1 MSALETSITL
11 EEVFAVVETR
21 RVPLA
26 PELAGYLTLEIA
38 DGARAM
44 EGEVETRTVYI
55 SEEGT
60 VALVRPKKEGVTGDA
75 ETSVRAILGKL
86 LEASGSP
93 TPALLAAA
101 RRKAGSGL
109 ASLVTELEAALI
121 PVNRAAGRRALAR
134 LAREVK
140 RVTLGLGRNASA
152 PSRPSIKRDG
162 EAGTGSMPSFTD
174 EIATARRENQ
184 LAAVVAEMNAPEVAF
199 PAPAPVAPVAPAA
212 RPVPSV
218 GLTPPPVPG
227 AYISALQPAP
237 EPAPVRAPEPAPAPV
252 PLPAPAAV
260 PAPAAAAPSLGPM
273 RPRMPSGEKLFGSDD
288 VESLLESFGGPPLGE
303 RQMSRDLKA
312 IAGLDP
318 TPPPPGADVIA
329 ELTKDLGKGLPK
341 RPTADGDSVE
351 ALLAFSDASAPIAPV
366 APAAPPPAKI
376 EGSSAAPDQPSAQ
389 TVGNPLAPPSP
400 LVPSEHLPVFPAD
413 AVPRGPATPPTAR
426 LVGGGPLP
434 AGKQEQVPTK
444 SKVPVPQAS
453 GRREKVTAESPSVAK
468 RDKRRE
474 NTGTHR
480 LPGSRQ
486 PRAPR
491 TGFAMI
497 AFTLV
502 ILIGAGFAIW
512 TLKPSF
518 FTGAKR
524 KPAPTP
530 SASASVATPA
540 APRCKVGLVVT
551 DVPANAEIL
560 LRMGQAPL
568 DVERMPVGTRLEFVA
583 TAEGYAPRRAIVKAE
598 SPWDKG
604 PDGKPRIDVP
614 IQLDPSKA
622 KPGAID
628 PWPSAE
634 PGSQVGGSGSPGTVH
649 VISNVRG
656 AEVWLLAGLGPEAR
670 IEQLRC
676 DADIDVLLAG
686 PPTLR
691 KRLHI
696 GEKEIGTAQADAQ
709 GNKVISVSA
718 K

>member
-109 ASLVTELEAALI
+109 TSLVTELEAALI

-152 PSRPSIKRDG
+152 PSRPSLKRDG

-184 LAAVVAEMNAPEVAF
+184 LAAVAAEMNAPEVILE
-199 PAPAPVAPVAPAA
+199 APRVTAAAPPA
-212 RPVPSV
+212 RPVPNV

-227 AYISALQPAP
+227 AFVPAAQPAP
-237 EPAPVRAPEPAPAPV
+237 EPVLARSPEPAPAP
-252 PLPAPAAV
+252 AATV
-260 PAPAAAAPSLGPM
+260 QALGPM
-273 RPRMPSGEKLFGSDD
+273 RPRLPSGEKLFGSDD

-303 RQMSRDLKA
+303 KQMSRDLKA

-318 TPPPPGADVIA
+318 TPPPPTADVIA

-341 RPTADGDSVE
+341 RPTSDGDSVE
-351 ALLAFSDASAPIAPV
+351 ALLAFSDASAPIAPIGAGPSRAE
-366 APAAPPPAKI
+366 APAR
-376 EGSSAAPDQPSAQ
+376 APDMRAAE
-389 TVGNPLAPPSP
+389 TIGDALAPPSP
-400 LVPSEHLPVFPAD
+400 LVPSEHLPVFPPD
-413 AVPRGPATPPTAR
+413 GVPLGPATPPTAR
-426 LVGGGPLP
+426 LVGGAPLP
-434 AGKQEQVPTK
+434 PGKQESVPTK
-444 SKVPVPQAS
+444 TKVPVPQAS
-453 GRREKVTAESPSVAK
+453 GRREKITAESPSVAK

-474 NTGTHR
+474 NTATHR
-480 LPGSRQ
+480 LPSGAGGPRQ

-502 ILIGAGFAIW
+502 ILVGAAFAIW

-524 KPAPTP
+524 KPTPSP

-696 GEKEIGTAQADAQ
+696 SDKEIGAAQADAQ

>member
-60 VALVRPKKEGVTGDA
+60 VALVRPKREGVTGDA

-93 TPALLAAA
+93 TPALSAAA
-101 RRKAGSGL
+101 KRKSGSGL
-109 ASLVTELEAALI
+109 SSLVTELEAALI

-184 LAAVVAEMNAPEVAF
+184 LAAAAAEMNAPDLVN
-199 PAPAPVAPVAPAA
+199 APAPPA
-212 RPVPSV
+212 RPVPNV
-218 GLTPPPVPG
+218 GLTPPPIPG
-227 AYISALQPAP
+227 AFLPAPQPAPPAP
-237 EPAPVRAPEPAPAPV
+237 EPAPVRAAPAPAPVHAPAPAPV
-252 PLPAPAAV
+252 PAPAPA
-260 PAPAAAAPSLGPM
+260 PAIQALGPM
-273 RPRMPSGEKLFGSDD
+273 RPPAPSGEKLFGGDE

-341 RPTADGDSVE
+341 RAPAEGDSVE
-351 ALLAFSDASAPIAPV
+351 ALLALADASAPITVGTKASAPKTPSPV
-366 APAAPPPAKI
+366 PPPPVRDM
-376 EGSSAAPDQPSAQ
+376 SSAPTLGQE
-389 TVGNPLAPPSP
+389 LAPPSP
-400 LVPSEHLPVFPAD
+400 LVPSEHLPVFPQA
-413 AVPRGPATPPTAR
+413 AVPLGPATPPTAR
-426 LVGGGPLP
+426 LVGGPGPLP
-434 AGKQEQVPTK
+434 PKQQAPA
-444 SKVPVPQAS
+444 SKAKPVPEVS
-453 GRREKVTAESPSVAK
+453 GRREKVTVESPSVTK
-468 RDKRRE
+468 RDKPRRGE
-474 NTGTHR
+474 STASHR

-497 AFTLV
+497 AFTLL
-502 ILIGAGFAIW
+502 ILVGAVFAIW

-524 KPAPTP
+524 KPAPT
-530 SASASVATPA
+530 ASVSAAATTPA
-540 APRCKVGLVVT
+540 APRCKVGLVVS
-551 DVPANAEIL
+551 DAPANAEIL

-686 PPTLR
+686 PPNLR

-696 GEKEIGTAQADAQ
+696 SDKEITAAQADAQ